1 MPAPIRTTSR
11 KKAVKADRRLAIMDW
26 PSQSPD
32 LALLEHTWEL
42 SQRGD
47 GQKGYR
53 AKMCIVGDWR
63 VSEAEFQNEL
73 FTAFK
78 KRTPRRVVALIRAR
92 DDVTK
97 YCH

>member
-1 MPAPIRTTSR
+1 
-11 KKAVKADRRLAIMDW
+11 MDW
-26 PSQSPD
+26 PSQSPA

-53 AKMCIVGDWR
+53 AKMHIVGDWR

-73 FTAFK
+73 IQEGDAEEGGG
-78 KRTPRRVVALIRAR
+78 V
-92 DDVTK
+92 D
-97 YCH
+97 